1 MTSEHWQDGR
11 MACFGMLLDGRA
23 QATGIRKSSKDAT
36 LLLVIN
42 SHSDLVE
49 FTLPEC
55 YGGMQWSLLVD
66 TNIADSSSKGTFD
79 PGDQYGVTARSLLL
93 FGLKT

>member
-1 MTSEHWQDGR
+1 

-23 QATGIRKSSKDAT
+23 QATGIRKSGNDAT

-42 SHSDLVE
+42 GHTDLVE

-55 YGGMQWSLLVD
+55 YGGMHWSLLVD
-66 TNIADSSSKGTFD
+66 TNIEDLSEKGVFEPHDT
-79 PGDQYGVTARSLLL
+79 YGVTARSLLL
-93 FGLKT
+93 FVLRTEPA

>member
-1 MTSEHWQDGR
+1 

-42 SHSDLVE
+42 GYSDRVE

-55 YGGMQWSLLVD
+55 YGGMQWSVLVD
-66 TNIADSSSKGTFD
+66 TNIADSSVKGMFD
-79 PGDQYGVTARSLLL
+79 PGDKYGVTARSLLL
-93 FGLKT
+93 FVLRT